1 MYQYNLYIIR
11 CSYESVL
18 LPLLLTG
25 FMKLHIGLVVLMKK
39 MSVINFLLQNI
50 NLVSVQNF
58 AGHVWQDWRISWN
71 LYWCTVWFKASS

>member
-11 CSYESVL
+11 CSYEFVL

-50 NLVSVQNF
+50 NFVSVQNF
-58 AGHVWQDWRISWN
+58 AGHVRQDWRISWN